1 MLPAAK
7 LIAPFGFM
15 IILYFQLDKLT
26 NQESWKNLF
35 VKLSESSTLW
45 PLVLSGLFLTIVN
58 YILEAYKWRTLL
70 SKVGQFSF
78 LNAIASVTCGILFA
92 IFTPA
97 RLGEYGGRIILL
109 PKQLRLKGIS
119 LMLVSSVAQNLSI
132 VILGAVSFLF
142 LLDKYFHFSDSV
154 SLSSGVL
161 LLVSI
166 VCGLFFYFNLS
177 VLTVLG
183 RKLRLPTRFNNMLT
197 QFSVVSDYH
206 RSELVYV
213 LIISVLRVFVWA
225 ILYIL
230 IICLITGSSFN
241 FWYFPAVFCIFLL
254 QTGLPMPPITGIIA
268 RGSIAIFIWNFYGIS
283 EWEALFSTFIL
294 YFFNLLVPSFVG
306 LSVLMTSNLNK

>member
-132 VILGAVSFLF
+132 VILALCHFFSYSISIFILVIRYLSVQEFYYLF
-142 LLDKYFHFSDSV
+142 LSY
-154 SLSSGVL
+154 
-161 LLVSI
+161 
-166 VCGLFFYFNLS
+166 
-177 VLTVLG
+177 
-183 RKLRLPTRFNNMLT
+183 
-197 QFSVVSDYH
+197 VVYSF
-206 RSELVYV
+206 
-213 LIISVLRVFVWA
+213 IS
-225 ILYIL
+225 
-230 IICLITGSSFN
+230 T
-241 FWYFPAVFCIFLL
+241 
-254 QTGLPMPPITGIIA
+254 
-268 RGSIAIFIWNFYGIS
+268 
-283 EWEALFSTFIL
+283 
-294 YFFNLLVPSFVG
+294 
-306 LSVLMTSNLNK
+306 